1 MNMNTT
7 KPTFTIDQVA
17 MRITNS
23 SAVRHIFW
31 KLIDE
36 IMAEN
41 PTFTEDNSDEV
52 LTELAFKLDNLAY
65 DIETSDAHDE
75 HHKTTTKHSQYQRAV
90 FQLKND
96 FSDLGY
102 RG

>member
-1 MNMNTT
+1 MNM
-7 KPTFTIDQVA
+7 KPTHTIDQAVI
-17 MRITNS
+17 RTSLDNG
-23 SAVRHIFW
+23 VRHVFW

-36 IMAEN
+36 VRAEN
-41 PTFTEDNSDEV
+41 PTFTEDTSHDHNV
-52 LTELAFKLDNLAY
+52 LIELAVKLDNLAY
-65 DIETSDAHDE
+65 EIETSDAHDE

-96 FSDLGY
+96 LSDLGY